1 METTVEAAQAIEK
14 RKLFVARFHAPDFPD
29 ILARVIHRTEKR
41 MNSLTW
47 MQIASGPA
55 PAGKEATDVVH
66 DVVVKALQN
75 DDEVGPPE
83 DASLENWLWDR
94 VGSSVSNFVRSYE
107 NKMRRRSH
115 SPGQDPVY
123 DDGVTT
129 PVDDKTSAQAAV
141 ASELNGIAHDVA
153 TRFIKTISDDA
164 QLTSLL
170 ECLGAGILKRE
181 EIAQYLEITPAE
193 VTNLGKRMKRREEEF
208 ASKNPDLNPF
218 KKD

>member
-1 METTVEAAQAIEK
+1 METAVEAAKTMEK
-14 RKLFVARFHAPDFPD
+14 RKLFIARFHAPDFPD

-55 PAGKEATDVVH
+55 PAGKEATDIVH

-83 DASLENWLWDR
+83 GASLENWLWDR
-94 VGSSVSNFVRSYE
+94 AGSSVSNFVRSYE
-107 NKMRRRSH
+107 NKMRKRSH

-123 DDGVTT
+123 DDGATAQ
-129 PVDDKTSAQAAV
+129 VDEKTSDQAVV
-141 ASELNGIAHDVA
+141 ASELSEIAHEIA
-153 TRFIKTISDDA
+153 IKFTKTISDDA

-193 VTNLGKRMKRREEEF
+193 VTNLRKRMKRREEEF